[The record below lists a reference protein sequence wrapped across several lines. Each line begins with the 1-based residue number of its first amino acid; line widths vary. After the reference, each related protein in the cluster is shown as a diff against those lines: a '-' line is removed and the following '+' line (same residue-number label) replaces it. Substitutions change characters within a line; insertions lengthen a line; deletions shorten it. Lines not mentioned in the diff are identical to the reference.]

1 VDFEEAIREHQSM
14 MASLS
19 EVWPSLVAAADAVI
33 ERVRNGGAVFWFGN
47 GGSATQ
53 ALHFATELVGRFER
67 ERPGIRSYA
76 LVADTSLITAVA
88 NDYSFD
94 VIFARQIESLCR
106 PGDVAVGLSTSGNSP
121 NVLQGVDAAASIGA
135 LTVGF
140 TGGEGGKLARS
151 VDIPIVVPHPRT
163 CRVQEAHLFLGHTLC
178 ELVEAAMPEPDDDVR
193 SH

>member
-1 VDFEEAIREHQSM
+1 MDFEEAIREHQSM
-14 MASLS
+14 MTGLASA
-19 EVWPSLVAAADAVI
+19 WPALESTAAAII
-33 ERVRNGGAVFWFGN
+33 ERVGAGGTVFWFGN

-67 ERPGIRSYA
+67 NRPGIRSYA

-94 VIFARQIESLCR
+94 IVFARQIESLCR

-121 NVLQGVDAAASIGA
+121 NVLQAIDAAASIGA

-140 TGGEGGKLARS
+140 TGGDGGKLART
-151 VDIPIVVPHPRT
+151 VDLAIVVDHERT
-163 CRVQEAHLFLGHTLC
+163 CRIQEAHLFLGHTLC
-178 ELVEAAMPEPDDDVR
+178 ELIEASVPESDDVR
-193 SH
+193 SS